1 MDDQIM
7 SADRVTAEWRDGKL
21 HIVDEAHLP
30 LFLKHFSDLD
40 AWLETRAID
49 GHRANSRLLKKALRL
64 AHRDDVHTVLA
75 VNAATITDHYWIRP
89 RGSDLCYSDIC
100 FDNDDFANLALHG
113 TYDSFNRAA
122 TRSRLTKIKKI
133 CSLHSFK
140 MCWKRTLLIVHTCRP

>member
-1 MDDQIM
+1 MDYQIM

-64 AHRDDVHTVLA
+64 AHRDDVRPCRQCR
-75 VNAATITDHYWIRP
+75 DHHR
-89 RGSDLCYSDIC
+89 SL
-100 FDNDDFANLALHG
+100 L
-113 TYDSFNRAA
+113 DSSARQ
-122 TRSRLTKIKKI
+122 RSML
-133 CSLHSFK
+133 
-140 MCWKRTLLIVHTCRP
+140 